1 MNGLNAAQLS
11 YETQI
16 SEISYAYY
24 DYDRQYH
31 ESYGAGHDGNSPH
44 RVTPV
49 RREETA

>member
-1 MNGLNAAQLS
+1 MNGLNASQLL
-11 YETQI
+11 TKQI
-16 SEISYAYY
+16 AEISYAYY

-44 RVTPV
+44 RLTPV